1 MEQANAGNKLEQESS
16 FYRTELRVLRS
27 TSTDD
32 DHFLNQVAVLLQAK
46 DNEIR
51 DLESEL
57 SSKVYLLNKLDID
70 HE

>member
-1 MEQANAGNKLEQESS
+1 MDLENTENKPTPVSS

-27 TSTDD
+27 ASTDD
-32 DHFLNQVAVLLQAK
+32 DHFLEQVAILLQAK

-51 DLESEL
+51 DLEAEL
-57 SSKVYLLNKLDID
+57 SNKVYLLNKLDID